1 MTSTPRYRL
10 GDRDPAVAEIRDK
23 LVQIG
28 LLPTSGGATG
38 AAPEQGADETF
49 DAALDRAVRAFQQER
64 GLTVD
69 GVVDADTYRTLDEA
83 RWRLGDRILSHTVSH
98 QLVGDD
104 VAALQ
109 RRLSELGFD
118 TGRIDGIFGPETEGA
133 LREFQRGVGL
143 PADGTCGPA
152 TFKALDRLARTVRG
166 GRAHALR
173 EELALAGSG
182 PALHGKV
189 VVVDPGHGE
198 RDRGVVANGLEEA
211 AIVEDLAARVVGR
224 LTATGVLAFLTRGPE
239 MALPDAE
246 RAAFANAAEADLL
259 VSLHTDGSPSAAA
272 NGVATYYY
280 GHDGYAHSS
289 VLGERLAELVQ
300 AEVVGRTDLL
310 DCRTHPKTWD
320 LLRRTRMPAVRV
332 EIGYLTHAGDAARL
346 ADPGFRDTVA
356 EALAV
361 AVGRLLSP
369 ADAQVHPL
377 EEVVS
382 AADGPD
388 EALAG

>member
-28 LLPTSGGATG
+28 LLPTGGGATDPG
-38 AAPEQGADETF
+38 AEETF

-118 TGRIDGIFGPETEGA
+118 TGRIDGMFGPETASA

-143 PADGTCGPA
+143 TADGTCGPA

-211 AIVEDLAARVVGR
+211 AVVEDLAARLVGR
-224 LTATGVLAFLTRGPE
+224 LTATGVLAFLTRGAE
-239 MALPDAE
+239 MALPDSE

-259 VSLHTDGSPSAAA
+259 VSLHTDGSASPAA
-272 NGVATYYY
+272 NGVATYFY
-280 GHDGYAHSS
+280 GHDGHGHSS
-289 VLGERLAELVQ
+289 ALGERLAELVQ

-310 DCRTHPKTWD
+310 DGRTHAKTWD

-332 EIGYLTHAGDAARL
+332 EIGYLTHPGDAARL

-361 AVGRLLSP
+361 AVGRLLAP

-377 EEVVS
+377 EGAVTAPTS
-382 AADGPD
+382 GAA

>member
-1 MTSTPRYRL
+1 MTSTPRYRF
-10 GDRDPAVAEIRDK
+10 GDRDPAVTEIRDK

-28 LLPTSGGATG
+28 LLPIGGGATDPG
-38 AAPEQGADETF
+38 AQETF
-49 DAALDRAVRAFQQER
+49 DAGLDRAVRAFQQER

-118 TGRIDGIFGPETEGA
+118 TGRIDGMFGPETESA

-143 PADGTCGPA
+143 PVDGTCGPA

-211 AIVEDLAARVVGR
+211 AIVEDLAARLVGR
-224 LTATGVLAFLTRGPE
+224 LTATGVLAFLTRGSE
-239 MALPDAE
+239 MALPDSE

-272 NGVATYYY
+272 NGVATYFY
-280 GHDGYAHSS
+280 GHDGYGHSS
-289 VLGERLAELVQ
+289 ALGERLAELVQ

-310 DCRTHPKTWD
+310 DGRTHAKTWE

-332 EIGYLTHAGDAARL
+332 EIGYLTHPGDAARL
-346 ADPGFRDTVA
+346 ADSGFRDTVA
-356 EALAV
+356 EALAS
-361 AVGRLLSP
+361 AVGRLLAP

-377 EEVVS
+377 EGAVTAP
-382 AADGPD
+382 AAGAA